1 MTYIRRMWYTLVI
14 IMMTH
19 AKIFIIIILLLA
31 TGASVWQWRA
41 QRKEPPQ
48 SVPPQGIE
56 TPQDQWAGEVVGT
69 VVVQHRFLNGTHI
82 YSGTL
87 TTPTPCHQ
95 VSADARVMESY
106 PEQIVLALTLQEP
119 EPDAVCVQMIAELPF
134 TVQVRASEE
143 ASVRGELDG
152 APVRLELIE
161 GGDGIHAPSL
171 GIELMP

>member
-119 EPDAVCVQMIAELPF
+119 EPDAVCVQMIAELD
-134 TVQVRASEE
+134 RK
-143 ASVRGELDG
+143 SV
-152 APVRLELIE
+152 V
-161 GGDGIHAPSL
+161 
-171 GIELMP
+171 